1 MGLNESAGYLTVA
14 LTALL
19 TGNIAAH
26 AGLRPEPFLL
36 GVAYGALGLGLST
49 IAVHETRS
57 HAAHEAA
64 IHPDLTELTDRQVFA
79 QTSFREPALSSASQA
94 GLVNDL
100 NDGLAWGLFPVLF
113 TSAGLTLGQTGTLVA
128 LYPAVWGLG
137 QLATAALSDRWGRKH
152 LITGGML
159 LQAVALAL
167 IATSDTVDRWAI
179 ASVLLDAGTAMV
191 YPPCSPVSA
200 TSPTPT
206 GEHARSVS
214 TDSGATWDSPSAR
227 SSPECRRR
235 LRNPRG
241 NPGNRDADR
250 SLGAR
255 CRAAQVR
262 DPSTA
267 DPGETLLG

>member
-100 NDGLAWGLFPVLF
+100 NDGLAWG
-113 TSAGLTLGQTGTLVA
+113 
-128 LYPAVWGLG
+128 
-137 QLATAALSDRWGRKH
+137 
-152 LITGGML
+152 
-159 LQAVALAL
+159 
-167 IATSDTVDRWAI
+167 
-179 ASVLLDAGTAMV
+179 
-191 YPPCSPVSA
+191 PCSPSS
-200 TSPTPT
+200 SPPP
-206 GEHARSVS
+206 
-214 TDSGATWDSPSAR
+214 DSPSDRPAP
-227 SSPECRRR
+227 SSPCTR
-235 LRNPRG
+235 PSGDSG
-241 NPGNRDADR
+241 N
-250 SLGAR
+250 SLLPHCQTDGAANTSS
-255 CRAAQVR
+255 RAACCSR
-262 DPSTA
+262 RWPWR
-267 DPGETLLG
+267 